1 VAAGIA
7 IASTMTA
14 ILTALDGRRA
24 QACETAAAIHNELG
38 ITEPLD
44 TRTRRYFDRPY
55 HVLDAGRFTTAV
67 RDAITDPQIQQLPA
81 TGAVDQ
87 HIDST
92 DALGNTGFLRAAII
106 VASQPASA

>member
-1 VAAGIA
+1 MVAARRPA
-7 IASTMTA
+7 KLPQQSMTSS
-14 ILTALDGRRA
+14 
-24 QACETAAAIHNELG
+24 ESPK
-38 ITEPLD
+38 PLD

-55 HVLDAGRFTTAV
+55 HVLDAGRFTTAL

-92 DALGNTGFLRAAII
+92 DAPRNTGFLRAAII
-106 VASQPASA
+106 AASQPASA